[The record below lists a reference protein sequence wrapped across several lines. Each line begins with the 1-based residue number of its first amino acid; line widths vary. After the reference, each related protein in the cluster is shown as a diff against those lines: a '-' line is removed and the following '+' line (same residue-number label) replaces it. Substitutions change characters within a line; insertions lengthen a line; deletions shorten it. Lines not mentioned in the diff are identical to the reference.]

1 MIHTIKFRL
10 YPTPLQKKNLHEI
23 FTTYNRVKR
32 IGYKLLFQLKD
43 KDYDKNERSSIIQPQ
58 LMQIC
63 DNNPYVNSILI
74 DNETKLA
81 QQQTWLEKRR
91 KYMNQQIKVIT
102 KKILYILEE
111 DKYDRRLK
119 GLYSR
124 LSSIQNRL
132 TNLELKPV
140 VFGTKQLFR
149 ERIRQQVGK
158 KEFQIRRG
166 ELLAL

>member
-1 MIHTIKFRL
+1 MIQTIKFRL
-10 YPTPLQKKNLHEI
+10 HPTASQEAKLHEI
-23 FTTYNRVKR
+23 FTIYNKVKR

-149 ERIRQQVGK
+149 EFLQKTIK
-158 KEFQIRRG
+158 KIH
-166 ELLAL
+166 